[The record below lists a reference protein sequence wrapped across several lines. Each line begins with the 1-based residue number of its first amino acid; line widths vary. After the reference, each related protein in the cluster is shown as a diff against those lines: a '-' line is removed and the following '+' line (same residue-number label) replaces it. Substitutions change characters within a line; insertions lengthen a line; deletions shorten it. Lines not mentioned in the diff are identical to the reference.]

1 MDRLKNLKLKQETE
15 GLRNCKDNA
24 IMMGERMIKTQAEK
38 QWIITNSKW
47 SEADQEI
54 AIKGGPEMEKLLND
68 RLFSIQAGTDKI
80 ESEVADID
88 QYMLLTNY
96 IDKYQ
101 EKLGL
106 YGTKSKQSEVDKVL
120 AFTHQDLAKKANEV
134 YLDFASFRQAKI
146 KLETYSSVP
155 S

>member
-1 MDRLKNLKLKQETE
+1 
-15 GLRNCKDNA
+15 
-24 IMMGERMIKTQAEK
+24 
-38 QWIITNSKW
+38 
-47 SEADQEI
+47 
-54 AIKGGPEMEKLLND
+54 
-68 RLFSIQAGTDKI
+68 
-80 ESEVADID
+80 
-88 QYMLLTNY
+88 MLLTNY